1 MCSGDELIISN
12 ILQHY
17 RYLVWLEVFLTN
29 MDRSHPGAKE
39 LLQKVEKG
47 GIAVCVTKNTIFSG
61 GFIGLFS
68 MHGAYQ
74 RWCRT
79 TSIRAQSFE
88 KMLVICDLIDDP
100 DNSKAGKH
108 RELERAEVKKSE

>member
-39 LLQKVEKG
+39 LLQKVALQCALLK
-47 GIAVCVTKNTIFSG
+47 ILYF
-61 GFIGLFS
+61 
-68 MHGAYQ
+68 
-74 RWCRT
+74 
-79 TSIRAQSFE
+79 
-88 KMLVICDLIDDP
+88 LVG
-100 DNSKAGKH
+100 S
-108 RELERAEVKKSE
+108 